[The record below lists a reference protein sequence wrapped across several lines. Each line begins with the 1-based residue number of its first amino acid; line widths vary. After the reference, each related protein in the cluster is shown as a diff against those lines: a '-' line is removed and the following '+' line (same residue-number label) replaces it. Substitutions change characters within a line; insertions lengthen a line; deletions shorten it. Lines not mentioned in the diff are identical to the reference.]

1 MIMDKLLLW
10 FLLSCKRQLKKAFFL
25 ILLLLLPA
33 GMWMFHKAEQESSGK
48 IAIALFTDG
57 DEWNQRIA
65 ETLTEGEHSF
75 DFYQCETLKE
85 LQDDVAS
92 KKAECGYSF
101 PAGFRELLRDG
112 KYKRSVRLY
121 VSPSTVA
128 DKLSSEVVFAGLF
141 DIFGRE
147 LLKEYT
153 RTGAAFETARAE
165 GRRDLEQELIWKELE
180 PLYDQYLEN
189 GSTFAF
195 EYRTAGEGVIKENTV
210 TAVFPVRGIC
220 AVFIFVMGL
229 AAAVTAGEDETR
241 GLYTSM
247 TAGRKRG
254 CMLVQLAAPVFLSC
268 LSAYACL
275 ALSGSLRTAGREV
288 MSLLVYGILVLLFS
302 YLLLIIIRSP
312 LIIAGLI
319 PFFILGSLV
328 VCPVFADLSVFVP
341 VLGVL
346 RRFFL
351 PFYYLIM

>member
-25 ILLLLLPA
+25 LLLLSLPV
-33 GMWMFHKAEQESSGK
+33 GMWMFHRAEQESPGK

-57 DEWNQRIA
+57 DEWNQKIA
-65 ETLTEGEHSF
+65 ETLTEGEYSF

-121 VSPSTVA
+121 VSPATVA

-147 LLKEYT
+147 LLEEYT
-153 RTGAAFETARAE
+153 RTGTAFETARAE
-165 GRRDLEQELIWKELE
+165 GHLDMEQALIWEELE
-180 PLYDQYLEN
+180 PLYDRYLEN

-195 EYRTAGEGVIKENTV
+195 EYRTDGEGVIEENTV

-247 TAGRKRG
+247 TAARKRG

-275 ALSGSLRTAGREV
+275 AFSGSLRTAGREII
-288 MSLLVYGILVLLFS
+288 SLLAYGILVLLFS
-302 YLLLIIIRSP
+302 YLLLIIVRSP